1 MPNENISQLFGPSV
15 RKNIFN
21 HKLPFHLRQI
31 REILINIP
39 RSSFQFV
46 LTRRRDVFNLLANNT
61 RLHKIVYIDCIQD
74 CIFVSERKRS
84 IDILFSKQARPCG
97 ETLILI

>member
-21 HKLPFHLRQI
+21 HRLPFHLRQI

-61 RLHKIVYIDCIQD
+61 RLHKIVYIEYLC
-74 CIFVSERKRS
+74 
-84 IDILFSKQARPCG
+84 L
-97 ETLILI
+97 